1 MDDSRTVGGDV
12 VGASVDGAGSVVVG
26 KGNTQTIHDEQQT
39 GKGYVQVNVRD
50 EQQRGQVDDTR
61 YSILRM
67 ESKLDRLAEQVLSLT
82 QQIPIQS
89 QQMAQLAQQQAQMA
103 QQQAQMAQQSA
114 ANDQRLYRLEQ
125 QSVNQQHTNA
135 QQQQAATI
143 TPRLDAVLLLMFA
156 AALMLLF
163 LWNSGLRP

>member
-1 MDDSRTVGGDV
+1 MDDSRTVGGDA

-103 QQQAQMAQQSA
+103 QQSA